1 MVAGGLTEG
10 QWDVKEG
17 LHDISHGNI
26 WEGIHDIIEGVHDT
40 LHHHPMA

>member
-1 MVAGGLTEG
+1 
-10 QWDVKEG
+10 